1 MTNCR
6 NFRLFWNRS
15 NPTTFKSYF
24 SLLALFIL
32 SGDLRE
38 KTLDLLRVSEIQR
51 GHRHSF
57 SSSFISGESGGCG
70 EYYKWLFQSD
80 KVWAASETKRWVSIS
95 CLSLFVT
102 DWSLNKSVPSNLSC
116 DGKSQQLKSVCTSD
130 EGKLKH
136 LLSYFFFKYIACG
149 GSSGPGDL
157 MFLSHAPRFNL
168 WCRSYDLV
176 SCLGL

>member
-32 SGDLRE
+32 SGDLLE

-57 SSSFISGESGGCG
+57 SSSFISGESDGCG

-80 KVWAASETKRWVSIS
+80 KVWTASETKRWVSIS

-136 LLSYFFFKYIACG
+136 LLSCFFLFC
-149 GSSGPGDL
+149 
-157 MFLSHAPRFNL
+157 FF
-168 WCRSYDLV
+168 
-176 SCLGL
+176 